1 MMKKNYSIKFSIL
14 NITGLIL
21 FQIAHIL
28 LEIKKE
34 SIVNTEALAQNQIM
48 NQMRYS
54 NIQNNLSYITSIFI
68 FFILIFLFLSI
79 KDKKIDNVLVIS
91 IIGIVLVIIVSMIF
105 TFIFDLNSGNIFEN
119 IAGLPVLW
127 VFLIIIYLYRKFS
140 YKKQ

>member
-1 MMKKNYSIKFSIL
+1 MMKKIFSIKFSIL